1 MRQVKLKDITTKIG
15 SGATPSGGKQ
25 SYKTTGIAL
34 IRSLNVFDLN
44 FSYDELAYINDEQAK
59 KLNNV
64 TIEPDDIL
72 LNITGASVARCC
84 ILPKNLLPARVNQ
97 HVSIIRINK
106 GLANPYFIQY
116 LLVSPYYK
124 QKLLS
129 IAQGGATREA
139 LTKESIENFEI
150 IIPKSKNTQDKIA
163 KILSNYDDLIG
174 NNNKRIKILEE
185 MAQKIYKEWFVDFK
199 FPGHETATFKDSE
212 LGKIPS
218 NWEIKEVSDISKLYK
233 GKSYKSSELCNKGE
247 GLPFL
252 NLKCIEKDGGFKRD
266 GLKYFNGK
274 YNNNH
279 IVYPEDIIMAVT
291 DMTQERRL
299 VARPARIPH
308 NWYKKYVMSMDLVKL
323 IPSDNMERSYL
334 YSLLKYSNF
343 SDEVKNHSNGANVLH
358 LNPKNIEQFELVV
371 ADKNTRDKFGEI
383 VNQIYSEI
391 DVLYLKN
398 ENLKQTRDILLP
410 RLIAGEIDVEKM
422 EVL

>member
-163 KILSNYDDLIG
+163 KILSNYDDLIE

-199 FPGHETATFKDSE
+199 FPNHETATFKQTDLGSE
-212 LGKIPS
+212 VMPI
-218 NWEIKEVSDISKLYK
+218 K
-233 GKSYKSSELCNKGE
+233 GKNITKAIIKKGNVPVVAGGIEPAYYHNIPNTVAPVITVSASGANAGYINLYYQDIWASDCSYIDTTMT
-247 GLPFL
+247 P
-252 NLKCIEKDGGFKRD
+252 
-266 GLKYFNGK
+266 Y
-274 YNNNH
+274 
-279 IVYPEDIIMAVT
+279 VY
-291 DMTQERRL
+291 
-299 VARPARIPH
+299 
-308 NWYKKYVMSMDLVKL
+308 YY
-323 IPSDNMERSYL
+323 YL
-334 YSLLKYSNF
+334 LLKYNQIKVTNMQRGAAQPHVYPQDLAQLKIKIPEENVIREFNEIITPFFSEISNF
-343 SDEVKNHSNGANVLH
+343 S
-358 LNPKNIEQFELVV
+358 
-371 ADKNTRDKFGEI
+371 
-383 VNQIYSEI
+383 
-391 DVLYLKN
+391 LKN
-398 ENLKQTRDILLP
+398 QTLKQTRDLLLP
-410 RLIAGEIDVEKM
+410 RLISGEIDVENM
-422 EVL
+422 EIK